1 MKPGG
6 EEHAWILRR
15 FLNIVH
21 WTVAHHVIEEFLL
34 VRASPVGAATE
45 KRSEGKKDD
54 VEMLRRLGQSD
65 ICSKATST
73 LYLPFLPLAS
83 CEGDRCVN
91 HGIHYVDK
99 GYA

>member
-54 VEMLRRLGQSD
+54 VEKSWPEWHVVE
-65 ICSKATST
+65 SKLHFVLTIPPT
-73 LYLPFLPLAS
+73 RQL
-83 CEGDRCVN
+83 
-91 HGIHYVDK
+91 
-99 GYA
+99 